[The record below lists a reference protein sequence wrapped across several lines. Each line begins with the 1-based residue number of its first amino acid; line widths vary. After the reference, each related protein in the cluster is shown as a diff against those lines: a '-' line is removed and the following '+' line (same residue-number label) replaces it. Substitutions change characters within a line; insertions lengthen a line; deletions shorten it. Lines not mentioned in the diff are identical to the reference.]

1 MKELVQEKK
10 DIELEKIIEKEKNSS
25 LIQEFKIIFS
35 NIENVK
41 IYDSSFDYNNS
52 EKEEN
57 KLVIIE
63 TIGSFDLNEEEVI
76 KKWLNFKLNEDIEI
90 IFLNKL

>member
-1 MKELVQEKK
+1 M
-10 DIELEKIIEKEKNSS
+10 
-25 LIQEFKIIFS
+25 IQEFKIIFS